1 MKKYLAITVIALVG
15 MIVLAGLAYLAG
27 YWPEHRRRQ
36 ALEGQVTSLEAQ
48 LADAQARVR
57 LGSLLGQLLAA
68 EDAVSAQN
76 YGQAQTLAST
86 FFDAARA
93 EGERTPPGSF
103 KDTLARIVQ
112 MRDPVTASLT
122 RGDPQA
128 LTLLRD
134 ADTLLRN
141 ELGFPRPATP

>member
-1 MKKYLAITVIALVG
+1 MKRYFAVLV
-15 MIVLAGLAYLAG
+15 VLLAGLAYLAG
-27 YWPEHRRRQ
+27 YWPEHQRRQ
-36 ALEGQVTSLEAQ
+36 ALEGQVASLQVQ
-48 LADAQARVR
+48 LAEAQARVR
-57 LGSLLGQLLAA
+57 LGGLFGQLLAA

-76 YGQAQTLAST
+76 YGQAQELSSA

-93 EGERTPPGSF
+93 EMTRTAAGTF
-103 KDTLARIVQ
+103 NDALEKIVG

-134 ADTLLRN
+134 AETLVRN
-141 ELGFPRPATP
+141 ALGFPRPPTP